1 MKGRGLG
8 GTGGSCRRLR
18 LGVLVSDIDGMELS
32 LKEPVPC
39 KEKKNV
45 YIGAGAGYTCRL
57 IKCGA
62 TMTADKMIEV

>member
-18 LGVLVSDIDGMELS
+18 LGVLVSEIDGMELS

-39 KEKKNV
+39 KEKKSV
-45 YIGAGAGYTCRL
+45 DIHSRSWSGLQVVACLSHRATC
-57 IKCGA
+57 
-62 TMTADKMIEV
+62 TAD